1 MTSQASA
8 QAAGNTWPRLIN
20 ALINGTDLTAGNTE
34 WAMNSIMS
42 GEATPAQVAGFL
54 VALRSKGETVDELV
68 GLVEAMIANA
78 SPIEIAGQKLDI
90 VGTGGDQQNT
100 VNISTMAALIAA
112 GAGAKVVKHG
122 NRAASS
128 TSGSADVLEALG
140 VRLDLPIPRVALN
153 AEEAGITFCFA
164 QVFHPSMRH
173 AAVARRELGVPT
185 AFNFL
190 GPMINPAHVQASA
203 VGVANERMAPLVA
216 GVLAKRG
223 SRGLVF
229 RGNDGLDELTTTG
242 PSRVWEIRN
251 GAVSEEMFDP
261 RDLGIRRATLEEL
274 RGGDAAA
281 NAAVVRSVLAGAPR
295 SRARCGPA
303 ERRGRARGLRPGCR
317 RPVQRADGR
326 GVEAGGRVHRIGCG
340 RGRPGPLGR
349 PALPQLRFTTLTGDC
364 RARLI
369 GRRYRRRPRRVA
381 LLFEAEGEGRVQVV
395 LGVGAEGDLR
405 GGVDDAGNLGELV
418 RDDVRQI
425 LVLRDPGDGNEIPFA
440 GDGIDLADAL
450 DGGDLLRGLR
460 DAGSVCLNQDESGD
474 HV

>member
-1 MTSQASA
+1 VTSQASA
-8 QAAGNTWPRLIN
+8 QPAGNTWPRLIG
-20 ALINGTDLTAGNTE
+20 ALIDGTDLTTGSTQ
-34 WAMNSIMS
+34 WAMNTIMS
-42 GEATPAQVAGFL
+42 GEASPAQVAGFL
-54 VALRSKGETVDELV
+54 VALRSKGETVDELA
-68 GLVEAMIANA
+68 GLVEAMISNA
-78 SPIEIAGQKLDI
+78 SPIGISGEKLDI

-128 TSGSADVLEALG
+128 ASGSADVLEALG

-153 AEEAGITFCFA
+153 ADDAGITFCFA

-229 RGNDGLDELTTTG
+229 RGSDGLDELTTTG

-251 GAVSEEMFDP
+251 GAVTEETLDP

-281 NAAVVRSVLAGAPR
+281 NAAVVRAVLSGAPGA
-295 SRARCGPA
+295 ARDA
-303 ERRGRARGLRPGCR
+303 ALVNAAAGL
-317 RPVQRADGR
+317 VAFDLDA
-326 GVEAGGRVHRIGCG
+326 V
-340 RGRPGPLGR
+340 GPLADR
-349 PALPQLRFTTLTGDC
+349 MASALK
-364 RARLI
+364 RAAESIDSGAAAEVLERW
-369 GRRYRRRPRRVA
+369 VA
-381 LLFEAEGEGRVQVV
+381 L
-395 LGVGAEGDLR
+395 
-405 GGVDDAGNLGELV
+405 
-418 RDDVRQI
+418 
-425 LVLRDPGDGNEIPFA
+425 
-440 GDGIDLADAL
+440 
-450 DGGDLLRGLR
+450 
-460 DAGSVCLNQDESGD
+460 SHS
-474 HV
+474 